1 MQDFTIALVQHNS
14 IVGKKENNLAIAID
28 YVRKAKKKGADLVC
42 LPELNITGH
51 AGHPSMVV
59 EREPVP
65 DGPATQALID
75 LCKEIDIY
83 ISAGIA
89 EDEHGVP
96 YNTQLVVGPEG
107 FFGKQRKVHLSGD
120 EYFQFRGGTDLP
132 VIELPFVKIGIII
145 CYDNLFLEIA
155 RCMALNGAE
164 LLFSPHAA
172 RFGAWPKDLE
182 GRRRVV
188 KRVKEGWMLVHR
200 CRAYDNGCYVAVCNT
215 AGRSAMHIKG
225 VEANHGGGCM
235 VFSPSG
241 QVIAE
246 SRTRDIKEE
255 MIVQKLDANAV
266 ARRPTNM
273 QQRKP
278 EVFGAIVEGTA

>member
-14 IVGKKENNLAIAID
+14 VVGKKKANLAISID

-51 AGHPSMVV
+51 AGHPSMVA

-65 DGPATQALID
+65 DGPSTQALIEV
-75 LCKEIDIY
+75 CKELDIY

-107 FFGKQRKVHLSGD
+107 FLGKQRKVHLSGD
-120 EYFQFRGGTDLP
+120 EYFEFRGGTELP
-132 VIELPFVKIGIII
+132 VISLPFVKVGTII
-145 CYDNLFLEIA
+145 CYDNLFPEMA
-155 RCMALNGAE
+155 RCLALNGAE
-164 LLFSPHAA
+164 LLLAPHAA
-172 RFGAWPKDLE
+172 RFGQWPKDLA
-182 GRRRVV
+182 GRQKAV
-188 KRVKEGWMLVHR
+188 KRVKENWSLVHR
-200 CRAYDNGCYVAVCNT
+200 CRAYDNGCYVGVCNT

-225 VEANHGGGCM
+225 VEANHGGCCM
-235 VFSPSG
+235 MFGPNG
-241 QVIAE
+241 QVLAE
-246 SRTRDIKEE
+246 SRTRDIKDE
-255 MIVQKLDANAV
+255 MVVTKLDASFLG
-266 ARRPTNM
+266 RRPKNM

-278 EVFGAIVEGTA
+278 ELFGAITECTG